1 MGLTAWGIIIIT
13 QHTSAFL
20 KLYLPSA
27 VNWRESH
34 IVLVIC
40 RIYKCSH
47 IINLAAQYK
56 SCWYR
61 VKLSVVVLKTAIK
74 WGVAGS
80 SSKKYGESCL
90 GYSLPG
96 TKLPHWSQFIPTKTG
111 SLPQNINACFN
122 VDFGR

>member
-1 MGLTAWGIIIIT
+1 MQGILYALNIICYTINFKITLNNYSTVGLTAWGIIIIT

-47 IINLAAQYK
+47 IINLASQYK

-80 SSKKYGESCL
+80 SSKK
-90 GYSLPG
+90 
-96 TKLPHWSQFIPTKTG
+96 
-111 SLPQNINACFN
+111 
-122 VDFGR
+122 